1 MNEWLRKRSHFFY
14 SKLSKKNVS
23 LRVFCRRDDIIIIL
37 NDGLSGMQ
45 KENPILQILIHNV
58 RVR

>member
-1 MNEWLRKRSHFFY
+1 MAAFPQPFFY
-14 SKLSKKNVS
+14 PKLSKKNVS
-23 LRVFCRRDDIIIIL
+23 LRVFCRRDAAIIIL
-37 NDGLSGMQ
+37 NDSLSGMQ